1 MRLLFALLMGIVIG
15 LYSPITAE
23 DRAPIQPDFLMQREP
38 ALEDPHVQQVLNPGL
53 LPLWKSAFAHPESEL
68 HRQAA
73 LAVARAHEQKF
84 PDLEQFRPDLLKLL
98 KDGQEHPAT
107 RYAAAQALIVLETRD
122 SATDLFEASQK
133 YGQDFRLLIEPAL
146 GRWEFAPIRE
156 VWAQR
161 LKSPETPRSDLNLA
175 FDGVRRAQMSSVLPD
190 LLLIAKA
197 PQRPID
203 LRLNAA
209 RSAAALA
216 AEGLEP
222 DAQQLLSRN
231 PAMRIDRLTAA
242 TLLSRH
248 HSPEAVK
255 LQQALAVDTE
265 PAIAAEA
272 LRALYQGAPDS
283 VLPVAE
289 QALASRDADVR
300 RVGIQT
306 YIQLVTVDRLR
317 TLAGH
322 LNDPHPDLRAVV
334 REGFYTHS
342 QDPQFEPIIRE
353 AAIAALAGDDW
364 RGQEQ
369 ASLLLAA
376 LDRKEVAPRLVELLH
391 SDRDE
396 VMIASAWA
404 LRKVAVLETA
414 PAMVTRLRELSQPFS
429 DHDLGITHQ
438 IAHLSEAIAVL
449 KYRPALD
456 VLRIYIPKT
465 VQYHEIAR
473 AGAIYAIGVLY
484 EDAAKAVPT
493 EPPPAGGAA
502 AELLDPQALN
512 DEAIASQLADQLM
525 GRVREA
531 SGMPPEF
538 PEVRRT
544 SAIAIGRMGYQSHI
558 PGFKEMLG
566 SEVSAD
572 PVELAMRWSIHRM
585 TGELLPITYAKP
597 QEASGWFLEPIPQ
610 PGLRKLS
617 EK

>member
-1 MRLLFALLMGIVIG
+1 MRHLLTLLAGIVIG
-15 LYSPITAE
+15 LNSQVTAE
-23 DRAPIQPDFLMQREP
+23 ERAPIQPDFLMQREP
-38 ALEDPHVQQVLNPGL
+38 ATEESRVQMFLNPRML
-53 LPLWKSAFAHPESEL
+53 TLWKSAFSHPESEL

-73 LAVARAHEQKF
+73 LAVARAHEQKLS
-84 PDLEQFRPDLLKLL
+84 DLEQFRPDLLKLL

-107 RYAAAQALIVLETRD
+107 RYAAAQALIILKTRD
-122 SATDLFEASQK
+122 SAAELFEASRK
-133 YGQDFRLLIEPAL
+133 YGQDFRLLIEPVL
-146 GRWEFAPIRE
+146 GRWEFAPIRD

-161 LKSPETPRSDLNLA
+161 LKSTETPRRDLNLA
-175 FDGVRRAQMSSVLPD
+175 LEGIRLAQMSSVLPD
-190 LLLIAKA
+190 LLLIVKDS
-197 PQRPID
+197 QRPVD

-209 RSAAALA
+209 RSAAGLT

-231 PAMRIDRLTAA
+231 LSKRVNRLTAA
-242 TLLSRH
+242 MLLSRH
-248 HSPEAVK
+248 RSPEAVK
-255 LQQALAVDTE
+255 LLQPLAVDTE
-265 PAIAAEA
+265 PAVAAEA
-272 LRALYQGAPDS
+272 LRALYQGEPAS

-289 QALASRDADVR
+289 QALASRAAEVR

-306 YIQLVTVDRLR
+306 YLQLVTVERLR

-334 REGFYTHS
+334 REGLYTHS
-342 QDPQFEPIIRE
+342 QDPQFESVVRE
-353 AAIAALAGDDW
+353 AAIAVLAGDDW

-369 ASLLLAA
+369 TCLLLAA

-404 LRKVAVLETA
+404 LRKLAVPETA
-414 PAMVTRLRELSQPFS
+414 PAMVTRLRELSEPIS
-429 DHDLGITHQ
+429 NEDWGVSHQ

-449 KYRPALD
+449 NYRPALD
-456 VLRIYIPKT
+456 VLRIYIPKNL
-465 VQYHEIAR
+465 QYHEIAR
-473 AGAIYAIGVLY
+473 SGAIYAIGVLF
-484 EDAAKAVPT
+484 EDAAKAAPA
-493 EPPPAGGAA
+493 EPAPGGGGLEDAA
-502 AELLDPQALN
+502 L
-512 DEAIASQLADQLM
+512 ASQLADQLM
-525 GRVREA
+525 ARVREA

-585 TGELLPITYAKP
+585 TGELLSIAETKP
-597 QEASGWFLEPIPQ
+597 QEATGWFLEPIPS
-610 PGLRKLS
+610 PTPADSSGK
-617 EK
+617 

>member
-1 MRLLFALLMGIVIG
+1 MRLLLTLLAGIVIG
-15 LYSPITAE
+15 LNGQVAAE
-23 DRAPIQPDFLMQREP
+23 DSAPIQPDFLMQREP
-38 ALEDPHVQQVLNPGL
+38 AIEVSRVQMFLNPRML
-53 LPLWKSAFAHPESEL
+53 TLWKSAFSHPESEL

-73 LAVARAHEQKF
+73 LAVARAHEQKL
-84 PDLEQFRPDLLKLL
+84 PDLQQFRPDLLKLL
-98 KDGQEHPAT
+98 KDDQEHRAT
-107 RYAAAQALIVLETRD
+107 RYAAAQALIILEARD
-122 SATDLFEASQK
+122 SAADLFEASRK
-133 YGQDFRLLIEPAL
+133 YGQDFRLLIEPVL
-146 GRWEFAPIRE
+146 GRWEFMPVRD

-161 LKSPETPRSDLNLA
+161 LKSTETPRSDLNLA
-175 FDGVRRAQMSSVLPD
+175 LNGVRLAQMSSVLPD
-190 LLLIAKA
+190 LLSILKDS
-197 PQRPID
+197 QFPID

-222 DAQQLLSRN
+222 DAQQLLARN
-231 PAMRIDRLTAA
+231 PAKRIDRLTAA

-248 HSPEAVK
+248 RSPAAVK
-255 LQQALAVDTE
+255 LLQALAVDTE
-265 PAIAAEA
+265 PAVAAEA

-289 QALASRDADVR
+289 QALPSRAAEVR

-306 YIQLVTVDRLR
+306 YLQLVTVERLR

-334 REGFYTHS
+334 REGLYTHS
-342 QDPQFEPIIRE
+342 QDPQFESVVRE
-353 AAIAALAGDDW
+353 AAIAVLASDDW

-369 ASLLLAA
+369 ACLLLAA
-376 LDRKEVAPRLVELLH
+376 LDRKEVAPRLVELLY

-404 LRKVAVLETA
+404 LRTLAVPETA
-414 PAMVTRLRELSQPFS
+414 PAMVARLRELSEPIS
-429 DHDLGITHQ
+429 NEDWGVSHQ

-456 VLRIYIPKT
+456 VLRIYIPKNL
-465 VQYHEIAR
+465 QYHEIAR
-473 AGAIYAIGVLY
+473 SGAIYAIGVLF
-484 EDAAKAVPT
+484 EDAAKAAPA
-493 EPPPAGGAA
+493 EPAPGGGGLDKA
-502 AELLDPQALN
+502 AELADAAL
-512 DEAIASQLADQLM
+512 ASQLADQLM

-531 SGMPPEF
+531 TGMPPEF

-566 SEVSAD
+566 SEVSTD

-585 TGELLPITYAKP
+585 TGELLPIAEAKP
-597 QEASGWFLEPIPQ
+597 QEATGWFLEPIPS
-610 PGLRKLS
+610 PTHADSSGK
-617 EK
+617 